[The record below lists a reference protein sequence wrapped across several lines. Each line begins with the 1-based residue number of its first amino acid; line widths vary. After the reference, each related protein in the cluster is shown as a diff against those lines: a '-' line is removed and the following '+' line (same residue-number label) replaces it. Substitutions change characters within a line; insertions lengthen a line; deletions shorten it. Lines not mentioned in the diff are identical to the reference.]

1 VVRQNKWFWAATL
14 ASLSTV
20 VRPLGFVAL
29 VGIGITLLWKRE
41 YKKFVVAVVI
51 GLAIGAAYAWPLWM
65 HFGDPWATVHSYQ
78 QPDQPGPALFG
89 MPFHAIIVGTFM
101 YPAPWPNLILSFGWI
116 VFVLTGAI
124 AMLLRKNLREY
135 WRSHPVEVLF
145 AAGYLLAICSY
156 NFPYWARGTFPR
168 FAIPIIPFVIFA
180 LLP

>member
-1 VVRQNKWFWAATL
+1 MEAFLMQVAPIQFVCALLFGAFLVVRQNKWFWAATL

-29 VGIGITLLWKRE
+29 VGIGITLLRKHE

-78 QPDQPGPALFG
+78 QPNQPGPALFG

-101 YPAPWPNLILSFGWI
+101 YPAPRTNLILSFGWI
-116 VFVLTGAI
+116 LFVHSECNSDHVPVTLTAR
-124 AMLLRKNLREY
+124 ML
-135 WRSHPVEVLF
+135 H
-145 AAGYLLAICSY
+145 
-156 NFPYWARGTFPR
+156 
-168 FAIPIIPFVIFA
+168 
-180 LLP
+180 